1 MTKFTP
7 NLGFMTGFKK
17 DYFVPKLDNE
27 KKILLLNKICFKS
40 NVIIKCIVAVL
51 NDSIASIDF

>member
-1 MTKFTP
+1 MI
-7 NLGFMTGFKK
+7 GFKK

-27 KKILLLNKICFKS
+27 KKILLLNKICYKS
-40 NVIIKCIVAVL
+40 NVIVKYIVAVL